1 MEGEDHLKPCQQC
14 TGREVPLII
23 RVVPQN
29 KSEHSSASPSQLKL
43 PSLRD
48 PVGILCLLSNEVSA
62 LLAPVLTLQRKSKA
76 Y

>member
-1 MEGEDHLKPCQQC
+1 MEEEDHLKPCQQC
-14 TGREVPLII
+14 TGQEVPLII

-48 PVGILCLLSNEVSA
+48 PVGILCLLSNEVSV
-62 LLAPVLTLQRKSKA
+62 LPVPILTLQHKSEA